1 MPTRGGSRKA
11 GHCSVIG
18 SRALADGLCPHLL
31 GAVPP
36 AALRIKPGPFCHRHQ
51 TTRRLPAARRQVL
64 KVRFLS
70 GPKSSETRSRVNGS
84 NGAHWGDDL
93 ESARVLELLEKSW
106 SPCAWYH
113 VQVDVQVDKF
123 RTNRIAG
130 HVSGH
135 SGGKVLA
142 GSRELVTGRTG
153 ALKFRTLTPKPIAIR
168 RGLAEPRR
176 VRS

>member
-1 MPTRGGSRKA
+1 ME
-11 GHCSVIG
+11 
-18 SRALADGLCPHLL
+18 L
-31 GAVPP
+31 GA
-36 AALRIKPGPFCHRHQ
+36 
-51 TTRRLPAARRQVL
+51 RQVL

-93 ESARVLELLEKSW
+93 ESARALELLVKSW

-113 VQVDVQVDKF
+113 VQVDKF

-130 HVSGH
+130 RVSGH

-153 ALKFRTLTPKPIAIR
+153 ALEFPTLAPFKPIASR

>member
-1 MPTRGGSRKA
+1 MPKRGESRKA
-11 GHCSVIG
+11 GPLQRHWKPRFGRRQVSPPAMRRAARCLTNEARAVLPPAPDHAPPASKETAECPPWPGDLLDVGVLPSQACCSVE
-18 SRALADGLCPHLL
+18 L
-31 GAVPP
+31 GA
-36 AALRIKPGPFCHRHQ
+36 
-51 TTRRLPAARRQVL
+51 RQVL

-123 RTNRIAG
+123 HTNRIAG

-135 SGGKVLA
+135 SGG
-142 GSRELVTGRTG
+142 
-153 ALKFRTLTPKPIAIR
+153 
-168 RGLAEPRR
+168 
-176 VRS
+176 

>member
-1 MPTRGGSRKA
+1 MPKRGESRKA

-18 SRALADGLCPHLL
+18 SRALADGWCPHLL

-36 AALRIKPGPFCHRHQ
+36 AALRIKPGPFCHWHQ

-106 SPCAWYH
+106 SPCAWY
-113 VQVDVQVDKF
+113 QVQVDKF
-123 RTNRIAG
+123 RTNRIVG

-142 GSRELVTGRTG
+142 GSRELVTGRTR
-153 ALKFRTLTPKPIAIR
+153 ALKFPTLAPKPIASR